1 MMTALPEPSLWKNR
15 NYLRLLTAQIISL
28 VGTGMSSIC
37 LALLA
42 YDLAEHD
49 ASMVLS
55 IAFALKMLAYI
66 GVAPLFSSLVH
77 RLPKRITLVA
87 LDLVRAL
94 VFVCLPFVTQV
105 WEVYLLMFVVNAC
118 SAGFTPLFQSTIP
131 TVSIDKEQYVKALS
145 LSRVAYDIEQI
156 LSPMLTALLL
166 SFVTYQELFLFDA
179 VTFVL
184 SGVLIVLCTIP
195 TLQLTNQN
203 HLAARNDAVSSLRAY
218 LKKPKLRALWFAY
231 LSAASASAMVLVN
244 TVVYVH
250 DILHGGEKQTA
261 VAMMVVGLGSIF
273 IAFCLPKL
281 IKRYPVERFHWLGLV
296 TICSAFWFGA
306 LTPGWIGF
314 ILVCFSLG
322 VGMSCIQTTSGL
334 IITEESAE
342 QEATTYFSA
351 HFSLTHFWWLF
362 TYLAAGFSAK
372 YWGLSTS
379 YMVMGC
385 VCVVSII
392 AYWRTA
398 AFD

>member
-1 MMTALPEPSLWKNR
+1 MTTIPESVWWQNR
-15 NYLRLLTAQIISL
+15 DYLRLLSAQIISL

-42 YDLAEHD
+42 YDLAEQD

-66 GVAPLFSSLVH
+66 GVAPLFGSIAH

-131 TVSIDKEQYVKALS
+131 AVLPDKKQYVRALS
-145 LSRVAYDIEQI
+145 MSRIAYDIEQI
-156 LSPMLTALLL
+156 VSPMLVAVLL
-166 SFVTYQELFLFDA
+166 SLVSYRELFLLDA
-179 VTFVL
+179 ATFIL
-184 SGVLIVLCTIP
+184 SGLLILLCTIP
-195 TLQLTNQN
+195 TLQLTQPNT
-203 HLAARNDAVSSLRAY
+203 SSTPINVMANLKAY

-250 DILHGGEKQTA
+250 NILHGGERQTA
-261 VAMMVVGLGSIF
+261 VAMMVVGLGSML
-273 IAFCLPKL
+273 IAFGLPRL
-281 IKRYPVERFHWLGLV
+281 IKRYPVERFHWFGLI
-296 TICSAFWFGA
+296 TIGCAFWFGA
-306 LTPGWIGF
+306 LTPGWLGF
-314 ILVCFSLG
+314 ILVCLALG

-342 QEATTYFSA
+342 QETATYFSA
-351 HFSLTHFWWLF
+351 HFSLTLFWWLF

-372 YWGLSTS
+372 YWGVSVS

-385 VCVVSII
+385 VCILSSM
-392 AYWRTA
+392 AYWRATKCE
-398 AFD
+398 